1 MKTLNINKDVR
12 IRVTDMGL
20 DILNSLPSDE
30 FKVPNVDENGYCEI
44 TLVEAMYIFGK
55 FMYMGAIDYPISMLI
70 QIEDTKFESE

>member
-1 MKTLNINKDVR
+1 MKTLNINNKV
-12 IRVTDMGL
+12 VVKLTHMGL

-30 FKVPNVDENGYCEI
+30 FKLPNVDENGYCEI

-70 QIEDTKFESE
+70 QIEDAKFESE